1 MCPCKGVYR
10 WILRKRLLQHFSNH
24 WEKASFTVCNAYCL
38 NQKTLRDTLIL
49 YLCERMGLRRKQTC
63 SQMFIVVRWFF
74 CVQLTIKWV
83 LFHFYLKNI
92 VDLIS
97 LKSILINRK
106 PISQF
111 NQHLSLFWKSCME
124 KSQALSHWMIP
135 KIWFVGYDLTQFVR
149 SIVQLSVQAQ
159 LFSCILSLIK

>member
-63 SQMFIVVRWFF
+63 AQMFIVVRWFF

-106 PISQF
+106 PISQL
-111 NQHLSLFWKSCME
+111 NQHWVCFENRAWRKVKRCRIE
-124 KSQALSHWMIP
+124 
-135 KIWFVGYDLTQFVR
+135 WFRKYDLLVMTW
-149 SIVQLSVQAQ
+149 LS
-159 LFSCILSLIK
+159 SCVPSYNSQCKRNYSAVFYH

>member
-1 MCPCKGVYR
+1 
-10 WILRKRLLQHFSNH
+10 
-24 WEKASFTVCNAYCL
+24 
-38 NQKTLRDTLIL
+38 
-49 YLCERMGLRRKQTC
+49 
-63 SQMFIVVRWFF
+63 MFIVVRWFL

-92 VDLIS
+92 VDLIA

-106 PISQF
+106 PISQL

-124 KSQALSHWMIP
+124 KSHALSHWMIP

-149 SIVQLSVQAQ
+149 STLSASAIIQLYFIINKIIV
-159 LFSCILSLIK
+159 FMIIF